1 MLLITLQ
8 IVLILSAI
16 LIPLYAKIRKS
27 KTQYKIDT
35 NTDDANYAINE
46 DGLLERYQRINLS
59 QSKPQVEN

>member
-8 IVLILSAI
+8 IVFLLSAI
-16 LIPLYAKIRKS
+16 LIPLYTKIRRA

-46 DGLLERYQRINLS
+46 EGLLERYSRIHLGE
-59 QSKPQVEN
+59 QKLPLKD